1 MQDILEVLK
10 SINFWTI
17 AGSIAAVVGLIVT
30 LLKTV
35 KSKKTKRNDRLIT
48 EIISLSKDYETLS
61 LKLLENMEHLSRKV
75 ASGTQNDEEGTKIQ
89 IFINTSSAELKAKA
103 NALFNNSKSSSTQA
117 KTINELCSA
126 AEIVYQNVA
135 KILNNRGGSL
145 SSLSEDIEKF
155 TIVKNKLQ

>member
-48 EIISLSKDYETLS
+48 EIISLSKDYEMLS

-89 IFINTSSAELKAKA
+89 ISINASAVELKVKA
-103 NALFNNSKSSSTQA
+103 NALFNNSKNSSAQA